1 MKKQLITCT
10 TKHHFNLAKKL
21 THDYMAWL
29 GEDLFYQGI
38 EKEHNTFDTMYGKP
52 NGCFIY
58 VLINNEVA
66 GGVGVR
72 KLEEGICEM
81 KRLFV
86 YDKFRGHQ
94 LGLLL
99 SKELLK
105 VSKELGYQK
114 MRLDTIPRL
123 KNAMQLYFLL
133 GFYVIPKY
141 YNNPDK
147 NVVYF
152 EKKL

>member
-1 MKKQLITCT
+1 
-10 TKHHFNLAKKL
+10 
-21 THDYMAWL
+21 
-29 GEDLFYQGI
+29 
-38 EKEHNTFDTMYGKP
+38 
-52 NGCFIY
+52 
-58 VLINNEVA
+58 
-66 GGVGVR
+66 
-72 KLEEGICEM
+72 M